1 MATYWTCLTLGKVP
15 WALPIPLFW
24 CASWDPP
31 VKGSGWVG
39 VIVLWCRAE
48 SELVL
53 GEERNSETQAQRGQ
67 RENLGSTPPG
77 THTTEEGDR
86 CGTFL

>member
-1 MATYWTCLTLGKVP
+1 MGHGGHLRPVVWVP
-15 WALPIPLFW
+15 GIPLFW

-31 VKGSGWVG
+31 EKDSAWVG

-53 GEERNSETQAQRGQ
+53 GIERW
-67 RENLGSTPPG
+67 
-77 THTTEEGDR
+77 
-86 CGTFL
+86 